1 MVKGK
6 GVLELMAKKHE
17 KKHQALELE
26 PFTMF
31 YPRISDGTP
40 KIGHIIYI
48 HISYINQKHIKV
60 IKATFSRPQFL
71 GFQIEFGAVI
81 AHVGPLPGS
90 QRSGRLP
97 SSWIYR

>member
-48 HISYINQKHIKV
+48 YIYIYSYIIYQP
-60 IKATFSRPQFL
+60 KAYQSYQSNI
-71 GFQIEFGAVI
+71 FQTPVFGV
-81 AHVGPLPGS
+81 S
-90 QRSGRLP
+90 D
-97 SSWIYR
+97 